1 MAGEKLLISRR
12 SSMPKHESLRAA
24 QVAVM
29 KDVGYVQKKGR
40 VGSGNYGYTYAGEKE
55 LIAQLR
61 PSMIKH
67 GIVMYPDICEV
78 VKTEDYTTSKGH
90 RMSLFLGKRRFCFE
104 HVESGEQAFVEVFA
118 EASDQGDKRA
128 SKAMTLAKKYALREF
143 FLIET
148 GDDPDAQVSK
158 RAAGNE
164 DFLKKAISAIKQT
177 PLEGLDEKNKAIVTA
192 KEIKW
197 TDDELIKINDALIK
211 RREELMNEG
220 DT

>member
-1 MAGEKLLISRR
+1 
-12 SSMPKHESLRAA
+12 MPKHETLRAA
-24 QVAVM
+24 QLAVM

-78 VKTEDYTTSKGH
+78 VKTEDYTTGKGH

-104 HVESGEQAFVEVFA
+104 HIESGEQAFVEVFA
-118 EASDQGDKRA
+118 EAADQGDKRA

-148 GDDPDAQVSK
+148 GDDPDAEVNKRVITNETVIK
-158 RAAGNE
+158 RALDSIKKSSLE
-164 DFLKKAISAIKQT
+164 D
-177 PLEGLDEKNKAIVTA
+177 LDSTREKVITYDGVEWSDN
-192 KEIKW
+192 
-197 TDDELIKINDALIK
+197 ELIKINDACIK
-211 RREELMNEG
+211 RREELVEN
-220 DT
+220 

>member
-1 MAGEKLLISRR
+1 
-12 SSMPKHESLRAA
+12 MPKHESLRAA

-67 GIVMYPDICEV
+67 CIVMYPDICEV
-78 VKTEDYTTSKGH
+78 IKTEDYTTSKGH

-148 GDDPDAQVSK
+148 GDDPDAEVNKRVITNETVIK
-158 RAAGNE
+158 RALDSIKKSSLE
-164 DFLKKAISAIKQT
+164 D
-177 PLEGLDEKNKAIVTA
+177 LDSTREKVITYDGVEWSDN
-192 KEIKW
+192 
-197 TDDELIKINDALIK
+197 ELIKINDACIK
-211 RREELMNEG
+211 RREELVEN
-220 DT
+220 

>member
-1 MAGEKLLISRR
+1 
-12 SSMPKHESLRAA
+12 MPKHETLRAA
-24 QVAVM
+24 QLGVM

-67 GIVMYPDICEV
+67 GIVMYPDVCDV

-104 HVESGEQAFVEVFA
+104 HVESGDQAFVEVFA
-118 EASDQGDKRA
+118 EAADQGDKRA

-148 GDDPDAQVSK
+148 GDDPDAEVTKRVVTNESVIK
-158 RAAGNE
+158 RAIDSIKKSSLE
-164 DFLKKAISAIKQT
+164 D
-177 PLEGLDEKNKAIVTA
+177 LDSTREKVITYDGV
-192 KEIKW
+192 EW
-197 TDDELIKINDALIK
+197 SDDELIRINDACIK
-211 RREELMNEG
+211 RRDELVEN
-220 DT
+220 

>member
-1 MAGEKLLISRR
+1 
-12 SSMPKHESLRAA
+12 MPKHETLRAA
-24 QVAVM
+24 QLGVM
-29 KDVGYVQKKGR
+29 KDVGYGQKKGR

-67 GIVMYPDICEV
+67 GIVMYPDVCDV

-104 HVESGEQAFVEVFA
+104 HVESGDQAFVEVFA
-118 EASDQGDKRA
+118 EAADQGDKRA

-148 GDDPDAQVSK
+148 GDDPDAEVTKRVVTNESVIK
-158 RAAGNE
+158 RAIDSIKKSSLE
-164 DFLKKAISAIKQT
+164 D
-177 PLEGLDEKNKAIVTA
+177 LDSTREKVITYDGV
-192 KEIKW
+192 EW
-197 TDDELIKINDALIK
+197 SDDELIRINDACIK
-211 RREELMNEG
+211 RRDELVEN
-220 DT
+220 

>member
-1 MAGEKLLISRR
+1 
-12 SSMPKHESLRAA
+12 MPKHETLRAA
-24 QVAVM
+24 QLGVM

-67 GIVMYPDICEV
+67 GIVMYPDVCDV

-104 HVESGEQAFVEVFA
+104 HVESGDQAFVEVFA
-118 EASDQGDKRA
+118 EAADQGDKRA

-148 GDDPDAQVSK
+148 GDDPDAEVTKRVVTNESVIK
-158 RAAGNE
+158 RAIDSIKKSSLE
-164 DFLKKAISAIKQT
+164 D
-177 PLEGLDEKNKAIVTA
+177 LDGTREKVITYDGV
-192 KEIKW
+192 EW
-197 TDDELIKINDALIK
+197 SDDELIRINDACIK
-211 RREELMNEG
+211 RRDELVEN
-220 DT
+220 

>member
-1 MAGEKLLISRR
+1 
-12 SSMPKHESLRAA
+12 MPKHETLRAA

-158 RAAGNE
+158 RAVGSEAMLTRAIMSIKSSTLE
-164 DFLKKAISAIKQT
+164 D
-177 PLEGLDEKNKAIVTA
+177 LDANHEKVITY
-192 KEIKW
+192 KEANW
-197 TDDELIKINDALIK
+197 SDNDLIKINDALIK

>member
-1 MAGEKLLISRR
+1 
-12 SSMPKHESLRAA
+12 MPKHESLRAA

-148 GDDPDAQVSK
+148 GDDPDADVSP
-158 RAAGNE
+158 RAKAGNV
-164 DFLKKAISAIKQT
+164 FNRAMMAIKSST
-177 PLEGLDEKNKAIVTA
+177 TVSELEEK
-192 KEIKW
+192 W
-197 TDDELIKINDALIK
+197 SSINNYQDVVWK
-211 RREELMNEG
+211 GNQVEELLAAVEEQREKLS
-220 DT
+220 